1 MFRLKGWLPKRV
13 TRAKAI
19 FQAWT
24 EKQTPLKVKKA
35 KYEQIKQ
42 DMMQP
47 VADWKDQIDLKT
59 RQDKI

>member
-13 TRAKAI
+13 TGAKAI

-35 KYEQIKQ
+35 KYNNAA
-42 DMMQP
+42 

-59 RQDKI
+59 RQDNI

>member
-13 TRAKAI
+13 TGAKAI

-24 EKQTPLKVKKA
+24 EKQTPLKVK
-35 KYEQIKQ
+35 I
-42 DMMQP
+42 
-47 VADWKDQIDLKT
+47 ADWKDQIDLKT

>member
-13 TRAKAI
+13 TGAKAI

-35 KYEQIKQ
+35 KYN
-42 DMMQP
+42 DAA
-47 VADWKDQIDLKT
+47 VADWKDQIDFKT

>member
-13 TRAKAI
+13 TGAKAI

-24 EKQTPLKVKKA
+24 EKQTPLKAKKA
-35 KYEQIKQ
+35 KYN
-42 DMMQP
+42 DAA
-47 VADWKDQIDLKT
+47 VADWKDQIDFKT